1 MRRPGYLA
9 LCLVMMLAWVLPSL
23 AQSLAENDAYRA
35 FYGEKDP
42 QKKID
47 LGEKFLADPAF
58 KESTYRSPIL
68 LTIVPIYVQ
77 AKNWAKVLDHG
88 EKLPAELPNAAA
100 NAKISIYTYAMGA
113 AESTNNPAKMV
124 EFGDKVLAADP
135 TNLQAQVTVATTIP
149 QGMPQDKAANEKAFE
164 LANKALAGVAQL
176 FGQPKPANVT
186 DAQWKQARA
195 EYDEQLHSALGMVQ
209 VNRKDYAK
217 AAAEYVIVTKSNPK
231 DSVAHFY
238 IGFAYQN
245 QTADASKALVE
256 ATKAF
261 SDARVAKAPQP
272 DIDELDAKRQG
283 LQGDLDKKM
292 DAALDEFAISVAIG
306 GPLEKQARTY
316 LESLY
321 TTKHNSLDGLDQ
333 FIQSKR

>member
-1 MRRPGYLA
+1 MRRSRYLVLCLA
-9 LCLVMMLAWVLPSL
+9 LILAWALPGL
-23 AQSLAENDAYRA
+23 AQSEVENVAYRA
-35 FYGEKDP
+35 FYGEKDAAT
-42 QKKID
+42 KIQ
-47 LGEKFLADPAF
+47 LGEKFLTDF

-68 LTIVPIYVQ
+68 VTILPLYIQ
-77 AKNWAKVLDHG
+77 AENWAKVLDHG
-88 EKLPAELPNAAA
+88 EKLSAELPNATAS
-100 NAKISIYTYAMGA
+100 AKVSVYTYAMAA
-113 AESTNNPAKMV
+113 AESTNNTAKMV
-124 EFGDKVLAADP
+124 DFGDKVLAADP

-149 QGMPQDKAANEKAFE
+149 QWMPQDKTANEKAFD
-164 LANKALAGVAQL
+164 LANKALAGVAQI
-176 FGQPKPANVT
+176 FSQPKPANVT

-217 AAAEYVIVTKSNPK
+217 AAQEYAIVTKSNPK

-245 QTADASKALVE
+245 QTADASKALVD

-283 LQGDLDKKM
+283 LEADLDKKM
-292 DAALDEFAISVAIG
+292 DAALGELATSVAIG
-306 GPLEKQARTY
+306 GPMEKQARTY

-321 TTKHNSLDGLDQ
+321 MTKHNSLDGLDQ
-333 FIQSKR
+333 FIQSKK

>member
-1 MRRPGYLA
+1 M
-9 LCLVMMLAWVLPSL
+9 LVRVLPGV
-23 AQSLAENDAYRA
+23 AQGEVENNAYRL

-42 QKKID
+42 AAKIQQ
-47 LGEKFLADPAF
+47 GEKFLTDF

-68 LTIVPIYVQ
+68 MTILPLYVQ
-77 AKNWAKVLDHG
+77 AQNWAKVLDHG
-88 EKLPAELPNAAA
+88 EKLSTELPNADVK
-100 NAKISIYTYAMGA
+100 AKVTIYTYAMA
-113 AESTNNPAKMV
+113 AAQATNSAAKIV
-124 EFGDKVLAADP
+124 EFGDKVLAAEP
-135 TNLQAQVTVATTIP
+135 TNLNAQLVVATTIP
-149 QGMPQDKAANEKAFE
+149 QGMPQDKTANEKAFE
-164 LANKALAGVAQL
+164 LANKALAGVAQY
-176 FGQPKPANVT
+176 FSQPKPANMT

-195 EYDEQLHSALGMVQ
+195 DYDEQLHSALGMIQ

-217 AAAEYVIVTKSNPK
+217 AAAEYTIVAKSNPK

-256 ATKAF
+256 AIKAF
-261 SDARVAKAPQP
+261 DAARFAKAPQP

-283 LQGDLDKKM
+283 IQGELDKKM

-306 GPLEKQARTY
+306 GGPLEKQARAA

-321 TTKHNSLDGLDQ
+321 KTKHNSLDGLDQ
-333 FIQSKR
+333 FIQSKK